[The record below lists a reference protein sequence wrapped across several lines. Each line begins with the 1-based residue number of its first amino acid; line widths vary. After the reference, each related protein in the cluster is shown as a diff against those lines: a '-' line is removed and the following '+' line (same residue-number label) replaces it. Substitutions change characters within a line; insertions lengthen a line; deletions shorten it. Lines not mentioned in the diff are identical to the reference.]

1 MEKGVN
7 NPHDKFF
14 KALLSDKESA
24 VAFLKL
30 SLDKETLDALD
41 LESITL
47 VNTHFIS
54 SELEESFSDIILSA
68 KLLNSEA
75 NCYVSILL
83 EHKSYKDDYV
93 EFQVLSYLSQAY
105 QRQIKNGEQLQLII
119 PIIYYHGEE
128 KWSPPQMVDHFKVEP
143 KLLKYVPNFER
154 IFINLMS
161 LTETAIDSI
170 ADTFLHPA
178 LQLQRNR
185 FDQQKAVE
193 NFARIV
199 QSLSP
204 YTSRNLLQSFF
215 VYSISVYNFDRTS
228 LIEIIENI
236 PSKLKS
242 DIMSLYDQIKYEG
255 EIKGEIN
262 GERKGKIEVV
272 IKSHENSLSIE
283 MISNITGLSETEV
296 KQILNIN

>member
-30 SLDKETLDALD
+30 SLEKETLDALD

-54 SELEESFSDIILSA
+54 PELEESFSDIILSA

-93 EFQVLSYLSQAY
+93 EFQVLYYLSQAY

-128 KWSPPQMVDHFKVEP
+128 EWSPPPMVDHFKVEP
-143 KLLKYVPNFER
+143 TLLKYIPNFER

-161 LTETAIDSI
+161 LTESAIDSI
-170 ADTFLHPA
+170 ANTFLHPA

-185 FDQQKAVE
+185 FDQKKLWK
-193 NFARIV
+193 I
-199 QSLSP
+199 
-204 YTSRNLLQSFF
+204 LQELCR
-215 VYSISVYNFDRTS
+215 VYHLTLQGTYCRVF
-228 LIEIIENI
+228 
-236 PSKLKS
+236 
-242 DIMSLYDQIKYEG
+242 LYI
-255 EIKGEIN
+255 
-262 GERKGKIEVV
+262 RLVC
-272 IKSHENSLSIE
+272 
-283 MISNITGLSETEV
+283 ITLTE
-296 KQILNIN
+296 LHL

>member
-54 SELEESFSDIILSA
+54 PELEESFSDIILSA

-119 PIIYYHGEE
+119 PIIYYHGR
-128 KWSPPQMVDHFKVEP
+128 WSPPRGGLTFLFRHCVGIQKRFNKHS
-143 KLLKYVPNFER
+143 LLQAVWRQKKNSFRFCSPFCNLLFLYCLGT
-154 IFINLMS
+154 ILLNLM
-161 LTETAIDSI
+161 LLSI
-170 ADTFLHPA
+170 RATRSVLYRPYFLA
-178 LQLQRNR
+178 TDL
-185 FDQQKAVE
+185 QKA
-193 NFARIV
+193 
-199 QSLSP
+199 LSAKK
-204 YTSRNLLQSFF
+204 LFEH
-215 VYSISVYNFDRTS
+215 ISDLKPMNRCRC
-228 LIEIIENI
+228 
-236 PSKLKS
+236 SKS
-242 DIMSLYDQIKYEG
+242 Q
-255 EIKGEIN
+255 
-262 GERKGKIEVV
+262 
-272 IKSHENSLSIE
+272 
-283 MISNITGLSETEV
+283 
-296 KQILNIN
+296 